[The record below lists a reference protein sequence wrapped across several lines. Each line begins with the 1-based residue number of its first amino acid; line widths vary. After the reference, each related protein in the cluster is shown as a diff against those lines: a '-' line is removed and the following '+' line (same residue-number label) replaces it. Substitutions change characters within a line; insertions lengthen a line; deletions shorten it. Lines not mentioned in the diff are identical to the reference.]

1 MVQLN
6 PAKWGSEKRK
16 KNRRILEIKN
26 TLRDSRVGGRSGS
39 KRRQSL
45 KKELSSLGGKTY
57 RQEDREDRKAR
68 KQYDRDHQIRHSRRG
83 VIGYKEGYDPS
94 KGIKGHKATNKK
106 SSKSSNT
113 SSKSKTVKGRKLSPY
128 EARQAERKA
137 EMQKRA
143 GAKTADY
150 KAYKKG
156 NMSLSDFIKK
166 HPTSITAREAKKK
179 GSSIS
184 RKLKRESKNK

>member
-6 PAKWGSEKRK
+6 PLKWGSDKRK

-26 TLRDSRVGGRSGS
+26 TLRDSNLGGRSGS
-39 KRRQSL
+39 KRKNAL
-45 KKELSSLGGKTY
+45 KKELSGLGGKTY

-83 VIGYKEGYDPS
+83 VIGYKEGYDES

-128 EARQAERKA
+128 EQRQAERKEA
-137 EMQKRA
+137 LRA
-143 GAKTADY
+143 
-150 KAYKKG
+150 
-156 NMSLSDFIKK
+156 
-166 HPTSITAREAKKK
+166 RAKKK
-179 GSSIS
+179 HEAWKKERG
-184 RKLKRESKNK
+184 RK